1 MIEIVKI
8 SNENHTDLHKANQP
22 FTIIWR
28 LEITF
33 ANGHFACREQ
43 LSETPTRKQY
53 PDYDGATAK
62 EYIDSDNRA
71 AYLAYCAGKCVGQI
85 LLAKTWNGYAHIEDI
100 SVAENYR
107 SNGVGSALLNQ
118 AYQWAEEQQLSVFS
132 IECQDNNIA
141 ASRFFLKNGFTI
153 GGVNTE
159 LYKQLGKP
167 YADETAVFWY
177 KAMDGAENV

>member
-8 SNENHTDLHKANQP
+8 SNENYTDLHKANQP
-22 FTIIWR
+22 FTIIGR

-33 ANGHFACREQ
+33 TNGHFAYREQ
-43 LSETPTRKQY
+43 LSEIHTRKHY
-53 PDYDGATAK
+53 PDYDGATADD
-62 EYIDSDNRA
+62 YIESNDRA
-71 AYLAYCAGKCVGQI
+71 AYFAYCDGNCVGQL

-107 SNGVGSALLNQ
+107 GNGVGSALLNQ

-132 IECQDNNIA
+132 IECQDNNIV
-141 ASRFFLKNGFTI
+141 ASRFFQKNGFSI